1 MLIISGILTV
11 ADGDSNAI
19 FAIISR

>member
-11 ADGDSNAI
+11 ADGDSYAI